1 LQQKRF
7 PTPPG
12 RVFCTLCG
20 AEIGEG
26 GDYWQIS
33 GHLVCP
39 ACLPEFARRD
49 YLSCRQVRGEEAA
62 Q

>member
-1 LQQKRF
+1 
-7 PTPPG
+7 
-12 RVFCTLCG
+12 VFCTLCG